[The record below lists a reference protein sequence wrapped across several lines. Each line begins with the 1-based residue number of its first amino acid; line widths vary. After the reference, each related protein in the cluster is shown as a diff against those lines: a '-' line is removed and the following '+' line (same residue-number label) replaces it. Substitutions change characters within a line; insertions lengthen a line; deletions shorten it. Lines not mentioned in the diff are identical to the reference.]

1 MRFRRNMPEARLE
14 MTPLI
19 DVVFLLLT
27 FFLFAIVLMVRADT
41 LGVRLPTV
49 GTGDP
54 ARGSDAITVVI
65 GGDGLVRVGGD
76 AVELAEVADRVLER
90 LSASP
95 GAPVFVAAEA
105 DSRSGDLVAVLD
117 ALRSAGVSDFAL
129 LGRPAGGGGDG
140 RGTRGRSGP

>member
-1 MRFRRNMPEARLE
+1 MRFRRSMPEARLE

-27 FFLFAIVLMVRADT
+27 FFLFAIVLMVRADV

-49 GTGDP
+49 GSADP
-54 ARGSDAITVVI
+54 ARGTDAVSVVI
-65 GGDGLVRVGGD
+65 GGDGLVRVGGESVPLD
-76 AVELAEVADRVLER
+76 EVAERVLER
-90 LSASP
+90 LAASP

-117 ALRSAGVSDFAL
+117 ALRAAGVTDFAL
-129 LGRPAGGGGDG
+129 LGRPAGAPGN
-140 RGTRGRSGP
+140 